1 MGALEMWGGVECT
14 VNRVGDD
21 WRDQLRESGH
31 DVRLDDLDRFAQL
44 GLRRLRYPAL
54 WERTAP
60 HSPDRFEWQWLDQ
73 RLARLQE
80 LGIEPILGLL
90 HHGSGP
96 HYTNLLD
103 ERFPEL
109 FAAYAS
115 AVAARFPHI
124 DHYTPIN
131 EPLTT
136 ARFSALYGHWYPHR
150 RDDRSFVRALV
161 NQARASTLAMQA
173 IRRVNSAAQL
183 VQTDDLGLTTST
195 PGLAYQADFDNER
208 RWLGWDLLRGAV
220 DRRHPLWKY
229 LLKAGIPA
237 AQLDWFQEHP
247 CAADIIG
254 INHYVTSDRFLDED
268 VSRYAPERR
277 GGNGRDA
284 YVDIETVRSARDCA
298 GIAGAL
304 SAAWSRYRS
313 PLAITEAH
321 LGCTRE
327 DQLRWLYELWRAA
340 QEARAQGID
349 VRAVTA
355 WALLGSYDW
364 DSLVTRKAGHYE
376 AGAFDV
382 RASPPRATAIA
393 HLITELATGKVAKH
407 AARLDEPGWW
417 QRSTRFIE
425 GRSIEES
432 QAAATPSRRAANTPP
447 ILLTGASGTL
457 GQAFARLCEMRGLRV
472 QACTRAELDICDPAS
487 IDRMLA
493 ETSAWAVINAAG
505 YVRVDDAELDRER
518 CYREN
523 IAGAELLANACAA
536 RALPFVTFSSD
547 LVFAGER
554 KTPYLETH
562 DVGPLNVYGL
572 SKARAERAVLQ
583 AHQGAL
589 IVRTSAFF
597 GPWDEHNYLTI
608 ALRAL
613 RRGEAFAAIDDVV
626 VSPTYVPDLVNASL
640 DLLLDGERGV
650 WHLVNDGSL
659 SWAELVRRAAK
670 LAEVSTTR
678 LQSRSWR
685 TFGLAARRPAFS
697 ALASERGI
705 VMPNL
710 EDALARYLAAM

>member
-1 MGALEMWGGVECT
+1 MRALEMWGGVECT
-14 VNRVGDD
+14 VNRVRDE
-21 WRDQLRESGH
+21 WRDQLRDSGH
-31 DVRLDDLDRFAQL
+31 DLRLEDLDRFAQL

-60 HSPDRFEWQWLDQ
+60 HEPERFDWRWLDQ
-73 RLARLQE
+73 RLTRLQE
-80 LGIEPILGLL
+80 LSIEPILGLL

-115 AVAARFPHI
+115 AVAERFPHI

-136 ARFSALYGHWYPHR
+136 ARFSALYGHWYPHL
-150 RDDRSFVRALV
+150 RDDKSFARAAV
-161 NQARASTLAMQA
+161 NQARATILAMQS

-183 VQTDDLGLTTST
+183 VQTDDLGCTSST
-195 PGLAYQADFDNER
+195 PGLIYQAEFDNER
-208 RWLGWDLLRGAV
+208 RWLGWDLLSGAV
-220 DRRHPLWKY
+220 DRQHAMWTY
-229 LLKAGIPA
+229 LREAGITA
-237 AQLDWFQEHP
+237 AELDCIQQHP
-247 CAADIIG
+247 CPANIIG
-254 INHYVTSDRFLDED
+254 INHYVTSDRYLDAD
-268 VSRYAPERR
+268 VARYAPAQC

-284 YVDIETVRSARDCA
+284 YVDVEAVRVNDRSP
-298 GIAGAL
+298 GIVGAL
-304 SAAWSRYRS
+304 SAAWQRYRC

-321 LGCTRE
+321 LGCSRE
-327 DQLRWLYELWRAA
+327 DQLRWLHQLWHAA
-340 QEARAQGID
+340 LEARAAGID

-355 WALLGSYDW
+355 WALLGSCDW

-382 RASPPRATAIA
+382 RASAPRATAISQ
-393 HLITELATGKVAKH
+393 LITALATGTVPKH
-407 AARLDEPGWW
+407 AALLDEPGWW
-417 QRSTRFIE
+417 QRPGRFLD
-425 GRSIEES
+425 RS
-432 QAAATPSRRAANTPP
+432 QVRAAAPRRATSRP

-457 GQAFARLCEMRGLRV
+457 GQAFTRLCEARGLYVR
-472 QACTRAELDICDPAS
+472 ACTRSDLDICDPAS
-487 IDRMLA
+487 IDRTLA

-523 IAGAELLANACAA
+523 TAGAELLATACAA
-536 RALPFVTFSSD
+536 RELPFVTFSSD
-547 LVFAGER
+547 LVFDGER
-554 KTPYLETH
+554 QTPYLETN
-562 DVGPLNVYGL
+562 DVAPLNVYGL
-572 SKARAERAVLQ
+572 SKARAERLVLR
-583 AHQGAL
+583 AHGGAL

-613 RRGEAFAAIDDVV
+613 RQGDSFAAIDDVV

-640 DLLLDGERGV
+640 DLLLDGEHGL
-650 WHLVNDGSL
+650 WHLVNDGRL
-659 SWAELVRRAAK
+659 SWAELVRDAAR
-670 LAEVSTTR
+670 LAQVSTGR

-685 TFGLAARRPAFS
+685 TFDLTAPRPAFS
-697 ALASERGI
+697 ALTSERGM

>member
-1 MGALEMWGGVECT
+1 MRPLEMWGGVECT
-14 VNRVGDD
+14 VNRVGDE
-21 WRDQLRESGH
+21 WRDQLRDSGH
-31 DVRLDDLDRFAQL
+31 DLRLDDLDRFARL

-60 HSPDRFEWQWLDQ
+60 HAPDRFDWRWLDQ
-73 RLARLQE
+73 RLTRLQQ
-80 LGIEPILGLL
+80 LAIEPILGLL

-109 FAAYAS
+109 FAEYAS
-115 AVAARFPHI
+115 AVAMRFPHI

-150 RDDRSFVRALV
+150 CDDTSFARALV
-161 NQARASTLAMQA
+161 NQTRATTLAMRA

-183 VQTDDLGLTTST
+183 IQTDDLGCTTST
-195 PGLAYQADFDNER
+195 PQLAYQADFDNER

-220 DRRHPLWKY
+220 DRQHAMWTY
-229 LLKAGIPA
+229 LRQAGIEA
-237 AQLDWFQEHP
+237 AELDWFQEHP
-247 CAADIIG
+247 CPADIIG
-254 INHYVTSDRFLDED
+254 INHYLTSDRYLDAD
-268 VSRYAPERR
+268 LSRYAPERR

-284 YVDIETVRSARDCA
+284 YVDVEAVR
-298 GIAGAL
+298 IAGASPAGMGDAL
-304 SAAWSRYRS
+304 TAAWARYRS
-313 PLAITEAH
+313 PLAITEVH

-327 DQLRWLYELWRAA
+327 DQLRWLHQLWRSAH
-340 QEARAQGID
+340 EARAAGIE
-349 VRAVTA
+349 VRAVTP

-364 DSLVTRKAGHYE
+364 DSLVTRKAGRYE

-382 RASPPRATAIA
+382 RASVPRATAISQ
-393 HLITELATGKVAKH
+393 LIADLATGTVPQL
-407 AARLDEPGWW
+407 AALLDEPGWW
-417 QRSTRFIE
+417 QRPSRFLNHA
-425 GRSIEES
+425 
-432 QAAATPSRRAANTPP
+432 QAAAAAPRRSASAP

-457 GQAFARLCEMRGLRV
+457 GRAFVRLCEARGLCVR
-472 QACTRAELDICDPAS
+472 ACTRAELDICDSVS

-493 ETSAWAVINAAG
+493 ATSAWAVINAAG
-505 YVRVDDAELDRER
+505 YVRVDDAELDCER

-523 IAGAELLANACAA
+523 STGAELLATACSA

-554 KTPYLETH
+554 HTPYVETH
-562 DVGPLNVYGL
+562 DVAPLNVYGL

-583 AHQGAL
+583 AHRRAL
-589 IVRTSAFF
+589 IVRTSSFF

-613 RRGEAFAAIDDVV
+613 GHGESFAAIDDVV

-640 DLLLDGERGV
+640 DLLLDGERGL
-650 WHLVNDGSL
+650 WHLVNHGSL
-659 SWAELVRRAAK
+659 SWIELVRRAAK
-670 LAEVSTTR
+670 LAEVSTRR

-685 TFGLAARRPAFS
+685 TFGLTAQRPAFS
-697 ALASERGI
+697 ALTSERGI

>member
-1 MGALEMWGGVECT
+1 MRALEMWGGVECT
-14 VNRVGDD
+14 VNRVRDE
-21 WRDQLRESGH
+21 WRDQLRDSGH
-31 DVRLDDLDRFAQL
+31 DLRVQDLDRFAQL

-60 HSPDRFEWQWLDQ
+60 HAPDRFDWHWLDQ
-73 RLARLQE
+73 RLTRLQE
-80 LGIEPILGLL
+80 LGVEPILGLL

-103 ERFPEL
+103 ARFPEL
-109 FAAYAS
+109 FAGYAA
-115 AVAARFPHI
+115 AVAERFPHI

-150 RDDRSFVRALV
+150 CDDHSFARALV
-161 NQARASTLAMQA
+161 NQTRATTLAMQA
-173 IRRVNSAAQL
+173 IRRCNPAAQL
-183 VQTDDLGLTTST
+183 VQTDDLGYTTST

-208 RWLGWDLLRGAV
+208 RWLGWDLLHGAV
-220 DRRHPLWKY
+220 DRRHAMWSY
-229 LLKAGIPA
+229 LQKAGIA
-237 AQLDWFQEHP
+237 ATELDWFQEHP
-247 CAADIIG
+247 CPADIVG
-254 INHYVTSDRFLDED
+254 INHYVTSDRYLDAD
-268 VSRYAPERR
+268 LSRYAPARR

-284 YVDIETVRSARDCA
+284 YADVETVRVARESA
-298 GIAGAL
+298 GIVGAL
-304 SAAWSRYRS
+304 SAAWTRYHR

-327 DQLRWLYELWRAA
+327 DQLRWLHQLWRAA
-340 QEARAQGID
+340 HEACAAGID
-349 VRAVTA
+349 VRALTP

-364 DSLVTRKAGHYE
+364 DSLVTRNVKHYE

-393 HLITELATGKVAKH
+393 QLIADLATGAVPRH
-407 AARLDEPGWW
+407 AALLDEPGWW
-417 QRSTRFIE
+417 QRPGRFLDPA
-425 GRSIEES
+425 
-432 QAAATPSRRAANTPP
+432 QASVATPRRTSKAL
-447 ILLTGASGTL
+447 LLTGASGTL
-457 GQAFARLCEMRGLRV
+457 GQAFTRLCAARGLCVR
-472 QACTRAELDICDPAS
+472 ACTRFDLDIGDPAL
-487 IDRMLA
+487 IERVLA
-493 ETSAWAVINAAG
+493 ETSPWAVINAAG
-505 YVRVDDAELDRER
+505 YVRVDDAELDCER

-523 IAGAELLANACAA
+523 STGAELLANACAA

-554 KTPYLETH
+554 QTPYLETH

-583 AHQGAL
+583 AHDGAL
-589 IVRTSAFF
+589 IVRTSSFF
-597 GPWDEHNYLTI
+597 SPWDEHNSLTT

-613 RRGEAFAAIDDVV
+613 RRGDSFAAIDDVV

-640 DLLLDGERGV
+640 DLLLDGERGL
-650 WHLVNDGSL
+650 WHLVNDGRL
-659 SWAELVRRAAK
+659 SWVELVRRTAK
-670 LAEVSTTR
+670 LAQVSTTR

-685 TFGLAARRPAFS
+685 SFGLTAQRPAFS
-697 ALASERGI
+697 ALTSERGS